1 MNEKLNRNIFAMK
14 TKTIVLIILL
24 GFFLSCKTDADY
36 KNIDLIADFLKD
48 VKNPA
53 ISIDSVI
60 NKHLCVYRPKEN
72 RKASR
77 EALIM
82 LLTPLRKRLENSPD
96 DFRNSIKRYD
106 SIFNI
111 DRNLNMDSGTENN
124 GYYYTNEKGAKTFIL
139 IRDGKIASFTI
150 LRKGQGGRGVFL
162 VFCG

>member
-1 MNEKLNRNIFAMK
+1 MKPKNI
-14 TKTIVLIILL
+14 ILVILL

-53 ISIDSVI
+53 ISIDSLI
-60 NKHLCVYRPKEN
+60 NKHLCVCRQKEN

-77 EALIM
+77 EALVM
-82 LLTPLRKRLENSPD
+82 LLTPFRSDLKNSPV
-96 DFRNSIKRYD
+96 DFRSSINRYD
-106 SIFNI
+106 SIFNF
-111 DRNLNMDSGTENN
+111 DKNLNMDSGTENN
-124 GYYYTNEKGAKTFIL
+124 SYYYTNEKGGKTFIL

-150 LRKGQGGRGVFL
+150 LRKGQVGRGVFL